1 MKIQFKEEL
10 LINYIINL
18 KKFNFN
24 IRLFFEFTMH
34 LRANFTKI
42 FLERNT
48 RVSMNMTKI
57 QLIEAGITVIIYFAL
72 NFLISRNIDRIVE
85 KTVAGKAR
93 GKIVKKAVNLTT
105 LTIFIIILFSIFG
118 VDQSELAVFIGS
130 VLTVAGIALFAQWSI
145 ISNIT
150 SGIII
155 FFNHPVKLNDTL
167 TIIDKDYETKGRIS
181 DIGLFFVT
189 LKTIE
194 GEVITI
200 PNNVFIQKMIKKI
213 PNE

>member
-1 MKIQFKEEL
+1 
-10 LINYIINL
+10 
-18 KKFNFN
+18 
-24 IRLFFEFTMH
+24 
-34 LRANFTKI
+34 
-42 FLERNT
+42 
-48 RVSMNMTKI
+48 MNMTKI

-155 FFNHPVKLNDTL
+155 FFK
-167 TIIDKDYETKGRIS
+167 
-181 DIGLFFVT
+181 
-189 LKTIE
+189 
-194 GEVITI
+194 
-200 PNNVFIQKMIKKI
+200 
-213 PNE
+213 

>member
-1 MKIQFKEEL
+1 MD
-10 LINYIINL
+10 
-18 KKFNFN
+18 
-24 IRLFFEFTMH
+24 
-34 LRANFTKI
+34 
-42 FLERNT
+42 
-48 RVSMNMTKI
+48 MTKI
-57 QLIEAGITVIIYFAL
+57 QLIEAGITVVSYLAL
-72 NFLISRNIDRIVE
+72 NILISRNIDRIVE

-105 LTIFIIILFSIFG
+105 LTIFTIILFSIFG

-167 TIIDKDYETKGRIS
+167 TIFDKDYETKGRIS

>member
-42 FLERNT
+42 LLERNT
-48 RVSMNMTKI
+48 RVSMGITKI

-105 LTIFIIILFSIFG
+105 LTVFIIILFSIFG